1 VAAYSLLIKK
11 SAAKELEA
19 VPKKDRE
26 KLVSKIQALA
36 NNPRPPGSEKLA
48 GADQYRIRHGVYRV
62 LYEVDDATVVVIVV
76 RVAHRREVY
85 R

>member
-1 VAAYSLLIKK
+1 VAAYSVLIKK
-11 SAAKELEA
+11 SAAKELEG

-48 GADQYRIRHGVYRV
+48 GDDKYRIRHGVYRV
-62 LYEVDDATVVVIVV
+62 LYEVDDATIVVVVV
-76 RVAHRREVY
+76 RLAHRREVY

>member
-1 VAAYSLLIKK
+1 VAAYSVLIKR
-11 SAAKELEA
+11 SAAKELEV

-26 KLVSKIQALA
+26 KLVAKIHALA
-36 NNPRPPGSEKLA
+36 VDPRPPGAEKLA
-48 GADQYRIRHGVYRV
+48 GDDRYRIRHGVYRV
-62 LYEVDDATVVVIVV
+62 LYEVDDHTVVVMIV